1 MIEHHVLAG
10 INLVGILLD
19 LMGGLYLAYD
29 LLGGRKGPLRTMTR
43 SATYSVLF
51 GLGYGLPLG
60 HTFGLVAGTGLG
72 LALGLEFR
80 SAGPN
85 RPRVRP
91 VPYRTFAFGL
101 FRGLALGLAA
111 WLTFGL
117 RFGVAFG
124 LLSGLGLLLVYMLRF
139 RPLG

>member
-10 INLVGILLD
+10 INLVGILPD

-29 LLGGRKGPLRTMTR
+29 LLGGRKGPLRT
-43 SATYSVLF
+43 F

-60 HTFGLVAGTGLG
+60 LTFGLVAGTGLG
-72 LALGLEFR
+72 LALSLEFR

-85 RPRVRP
+85 RMRVRP

-101 FRGLALGLAA
+101 FRGWRWGLPSGSRSVFGLAS
-111 WLTFGL
+111 
-117 RFGVAFG
+117 R
-124 LLSGLGLLLVYMLRF
+124 SGS
-139 RPLG
+139 